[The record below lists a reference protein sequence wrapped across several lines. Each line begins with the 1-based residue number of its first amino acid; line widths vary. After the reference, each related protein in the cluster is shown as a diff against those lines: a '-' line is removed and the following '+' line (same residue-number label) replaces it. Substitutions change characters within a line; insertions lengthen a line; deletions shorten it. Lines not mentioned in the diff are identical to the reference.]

1 MRYVFQAALALFLAA
16 VMLAPQAMA
25 QGSYRIQPG
34 DTLDV
39 TVLEDEALNRQV
51 LVGPDGRI
59 SLPLAGTVR
68 AGGQTIEA
76 VEASIADKL
85 APNFAVKPNIFVA
98 LSALAPPPEPGAAAA
113 TGDTIDVYVLGQVN
127 TPGRMELEPGTS
139 LLQAIAAAGG
149 VDRFA
154 ATKRIQ
160 LRRTIAGGQ
169 EQMYLFNYRDVE
181 RGGRITSSLTL
192 RQGDVIVVP
201 ERRLFE

>member
-76 VEASIADKL
+76 VEASIADRL

-98 LSALAPPPEPGAAAA
+98 LSALALPPEPGAI
-113 TGDTIDVYVLGQVN
+113 TSNLIDVYVLGQVN
-127 TPGRMELEPGTS
+127 TPGRMQLEPGTS